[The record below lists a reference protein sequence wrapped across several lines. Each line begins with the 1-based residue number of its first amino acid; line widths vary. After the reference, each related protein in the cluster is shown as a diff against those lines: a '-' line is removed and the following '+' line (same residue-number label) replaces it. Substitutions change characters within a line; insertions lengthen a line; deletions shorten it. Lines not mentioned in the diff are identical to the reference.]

1 MRLLGAFAPKTEEGT
16 IVGKAITAPAATAEF
31 FKNCRRVNIIA
42 FLLLLLFIVSSFL
55 LYEKSLFTN
64 QEI

>member
-1 MRLLGAFAPKTEEGT
+1 MRLLGALAPNTEEGT
-16 IVGKAITAPAATAEF
+16 IVGQAITPAATAEL
-31 FKNCRRVNIIA
+31 FKNSLRVIVFA